1 MQEIIYLQFLFK
13 VNQFELDHM
22 FMDKNVN
29 LRNLFELDHT
39 FMDKNVNLRNLL
51 IQTEEFTKIKF
62 SLRLEVQ
69 YLIVRI

>member
-29 LRNLFELDHT
+29 LRNL
-39 FMDKNVNLRNLL
+39 L

-69 YLIVRI
+69 YLKVRI

>member
-22 FMDKNVN
+22 
-29 LRNLFELDHT
+29 